1 VRARDD
7 APMRAVLAVAAV
19 MAASGTAAAENGM
32 GPLFEGVVTT
42 GFVLE
47 LGIPD
52 ARLVFGADDHRWVLS
67 WPIVFTS
74 LKVVRG
80 ETVAVGL
87 LPFVEPQYQATREA
101 VRIGGGVRATLF
113 RRDREFQAVPLLEAG
128 GLIGQDGSGWF
139 AGGGLA
145 VGVPELGVTLGLVGR
160 VVTTDSERRYDL
172 ALDFQLPLSSDEY

>member
-1 VRARDD
+1 
-7 APMRAVLAVAAV
+7 MRASGLAVAMV
-19 MAASGTAAAENGM
+19 LAATGTAAAENGM
-32 GPLFEGVVTT
+32 GPLFEGFVLT
-42 GFVLE
+42 GFTLE

-52 ARLVFGADDHRWVLS
+52 ARLVFGAEDHRWVLS

-87 LPFVEPQYQATREA
+87 LPFIEPQYQPTREA
-101 VRIGGGVRATLF
+101 VRVGAGVRATLF
-113 RRDREFQAVPLLEAG
+113 RRDRDLQALPLLEAG

-145 VGVPELGVTLGLVGR
+145 IGVPDLGITFGLVGR

-172 ALDFQLPLSSDEY
+172 ALDFQLPLSCGEC